1 MGKGAIL
8 EIEIKPAERE
18 PIFLALARAITEE
31 IERGRLKPSDPLPG
45 TRALALSLNLNRNT
59 VDAAYHELTMQGW
72 LATEPSRGTFVATDL
87 PDIIQRAGPLIMA
100 GATTTARRNFQRAP
114 LNLSDGSP
122 DVRLVPTTAFA
133 QAFRRSLHSSAFV
146 AGGVYGDPRGSPALR
161 EALSIYL
168 REERGL
174 TAPPEDILITRG
186 SQMALFLAATAI
198 VEPGVQIAVER
209 PGYPLAWSA
218 FRAAGATV
226 VGVPVDASGLDV
238 EALDTLAQRSPRL
251 RAVYVTPHHQYPTTV
266 TLGAARR
273 LRLLDIARRH
283 NLVII
288 EDDYDNEYRFDGRPV
303 LPLAARADERLPIIY
318 VGSLSKLLAP
328 GIRVGYAVASPRFLM
343 PMADRREAIDRQGD
357 LPLEHALAE
366 LISDG
371 TIRRHARKARRIY
384 HRRRD
389 HLANLLSSRLADVAD
404 YTLPAGGLAIWLRLH
419 AALSA
424 ETWALNA
431 ESHGLTLLPGIGFDL
446 DTVTPPEAFRLGYA
460 ALDEGELERALDILV
475 KSRPD
480 IRRRR

>member
-8 EIEIKPAERE
+8 EIEVKPAERE
-18 PIFLALARAITEE
+18 PVFLALARAITEE
-31 IERGRLKPSDPLPG
+31 IERGRLKPGDPLPG
-45 TRALALSLNLNRNT
+45 TRALSVSLNLNRNT
-59 VDAAYHELTMQGW
+59 VDAAFHELTMQGW
-72 LATEPSRGTFVATDL
+72 LVTEPSRGTFVAADL
-87 PDIIQRAGPLIMA
+87 PDIIQRAEPL
-100 GATTTARRNFQRAP
+100 TTAVPHTTSARSFRRDA
-114 LNLSDGSP
+114 LSLSDGSP

-133 QAFRRSLHSSAFV
+133 QAFRRSLLSVAFV
-146 AGGVYGDPRGSPALR
+146 AGGSYGDPRGHPALR
-161 EALSIYL
+161 EALSVYL

-174 TAPPEDILITRG
+174 TARPDDILITRG

-226 VGVPVDASGLDV
+226 VGVPVDAGGLDV
-238 EALDTLAQRSPRL
+238 DALDELAQRSPQL

-273 LRLLDIARRH
+273 LRLLEIARRH
-283 NLVII
+283 KLVII

-357 LPLEHALAE
+357 LPLEHALAD

-371 TIRRHARKARRIY
+371 TIRRHARKVRRIY
-384 HRRRD
+384 QRRRD
-389 HLANLLSSRLADVAD
+389 HLAQLLSTRLDGVAD
-404 YTLPAGGLAIWLRLH
+404 YTLPAGGLAIWLRLRST
-419 AALSA
+419 LSA

-431 ESHGLTLLPGIGFDL
+431 ESHGLGLLPGIRFDL
-446 DTVTPPEAFRLGYA
+446 DTVSPPEAFRLGYA
-460 ALDEGELERALDILV
+460 ALDEQQLERAVDILV
-475 KSRPD
+475 RSGPD
-480 IRRRR
+480 FRRST